1 MVQKI
6 VHQVLPPA
14 RHRAAAAAA
23 AIDRAAVPAIAA
35 GWQCSQCN
43 DLQGDL
49 RKVAAMI
56 SGTHMLYS
64 NFD

>member
-14 RHRAAAAAA
+14 RHRAAAAVAGGGDRQGSS
-23 AIDRAAVPAIAA
+23 AITA

-56 SGTHMLYS
+56 SGTHML
-64 NFD
+64 